1 MQNDFFLYPSCEN
14 NKVPSLILQ
23 TDLIVFW
30 HWSHSDYFKV
40 FRFAKSLVGTKNLR
54 SVFKKEKIS
63 FHFRDS
69 SSPVCFNPFAP
80 FHFISNLIFFFFFD
94 AFEHPWN
101 FSPQCF
107 TPGNVSSGPHS
118 SSLSQTEAISPW
130 PKMFSVA
137 SPDWFKFCVDFSL
150 STFCLLYLLHEDLYK
165 PLYKNCFFFFF

>member
-80 FHFISNLIFFFFFD
+80 FHFISNLIFFSFLMHLNIH
-94 AFEHPWN
+94 ETSHL
-101 FSPQCF
+101 S
-107 TPGNVSSGPHS
+107 VSLQG
-118 SSLSQTEAISPW
+118 T
-130 PKMFSVA
+130 
-137 SPDWFKFCVDFSL
+137 
-150 STFCLLYLLHEDLYK
+150 CLLGHIPLPSPKQRQYLHDPRCLV
-165 PLYKNCFFFFF
+165 